1 MYKTPNEQMRPIHE
15 NVVTCCR
22 VVNAMCMVSTSR
34 VIPIIS
40 ADDIEHEQKQLNQRI
55 NSYES

>member
-1 MYKTPNEQMRPIHE
+1 MSRCDLYTK

-34 VIPIIS
+34 VISIIS

-55 NSYES
+55 NSYNS